1 MSWSYFFAHFEISL
15 LSNNQLRMTTKVR
28 VMLMHAAADHF
39 CTAQCYVLS
48 QQKIFREINSLV
60 KTLLSRNISQKCVNV
75 NISNFHIVNDS
86 LTLRL
91 KMCSFTKIAWNQLFY
106 EGKLISRNIFLVK
119 VLFLS
124 THIEFI
130 LRLWNSLSLLHF
142 RSVLYYLW
150 QFMAELCY

>member
-1 MSWSYFFAHFEISL
+1 
-15 LSNNQLRMTTKVR
+15 
-28 VMLMHAAADHF
+28 MHTF
-39 CTAQCYVLS
+39 
-48 QQKIFREINSLV
+48 KIFSWYQLECFNFTVFLHVVWKWRCALWKNEKVSQNFVKSTLVSSLV